1 MKTTL
6 DIPTPILEKAIRLS
20 GARTKRAAV
29 LAALDDFTRRGRMRA
44 LAVKLGRSETFMT
57 AADLEVLRTA
67 RKHARS
73 GVPPKRCSRT

>member
-6 DIPTPILEKAIRLS
+6 DIPAPVLEEAIRLS

-44 LAVKLGRSETFMT
+44 LVTKLGRSVTFMT
-57 AADLEVLRTA
+57 PAELEKLRA
-67 RKHARS
+67 NDK
-73 GVPPKRCSRT
+73 PE

>member
-6 DIPTPILEKAIRLS
+6 DIPTSVLEEAIRLS

-44 LAVKLGRSETFMT
+44 LVAKLGRSETFMT
-57 AADLEVLRTA
+57 PAELEKLRA
-67 RKHARS
+67 SDK
-73 GVPPKRCSRT
+73 PE

>member
-6 DIPTPILEKAIRLS
+6 DIPASVLEEVIRLS

-44 LAVKLGRSETFMT
+44 LVAKQGRSETFMT
-57 AADLEVLRTA
+57 PSELEKLRAADKPE
-67 RKHARS
+67 
-73 GVPPKRCSRT
+73 